1 MRMRAKKWARP
12 ELAACPYFIKE
23 PAANRGKWA
32 AAFRKKQPLYLEL
45 GCGKGGFLAQLAFEN
60 PDINFVGIDL
70 ISDVLAVA
78 RRNIQA
84 LYDQNERP
92 VENVLLT
99 SIEITRIELDFSE
112 KDVADRIYINFCNP
126 WFKHSQHKK
135 RLTHPFQLE
144 KYRAFLK
151 DGGEIWFKTDDD
163 GLFGDSLRY
172 FAEMGFTVAYQ
183 TEDLHQSGF
192 TPNYLTEHEE
202 MYTAQGIKTKFLIA
216 KKLHGEY
223 RAPFDFRV
231 FPLDFSAVFRYN
243 SDL

>member
-78 RRNIQA
+78 RRKIQE

-223 RAPFDFRV
+223 RAPRPIRGGTEHEKNV
-231 FPLDFSAVFRYN
+231 
-243 SDL
+243 

>member
-45 GCGKGGFLAQLAFEN
+45 GCGKGGFLARLAFEN
-60 PDINFVGIDL
+60 PDVNFIGIDL

-84 LYDQNERP
+84 LYGQNERP
-92 VENVLLT
+92 VENILLT

-112 KDVADRIYINFCNP
+112 KDVVDRIYINFCNP

-151 DGGEIWFKTDDD
+151 DGGEVWFKTDDD
-163 GLFGDSLRY
+163 GLFDDSLRY
-172 FAEMGFTVAYQ
+172 FKEMGFAVSYQ

-223 RAPFDFRV
+223 RAPRPIRGGTEHEKTFDFLSF
-231 FPLDFSAVFRYN
+231 FP
-243 SDL
+243 